1 MNVDVKSD
9 NVKHYHRY
17 LFIGRDMEASNMKDY
32 TNRGKEEIKILYCPR
47 CGLRIPKI
55 KGLLSQFTIC
65 PSCGTR
71 LILEGSLPYTSRSHL
86 LTQGYYFHLQKK
98 VVLNENRSR
107 IERWY

>member
-1 MNVDVKSD
+1 
-9 NVKHYHRY
+9 
-17 LFIGRDMEASNMKDY
+17 MKDY
-32 TNRGKEEIKILYCPR
+32 TNKGKEEIKILYCPR

-55 KGLLSQFTIC
+55 RGLLAQFTIC
-65 PSCGTR
+65 PYCGTR